1 MSEGFNVNEPVE
13 IDVQDVK
20 EQRIVIP
27 AAKDVKFRI
36 KKAELRM
43 RRVKSEKEGGTGE
56 DNPPVTKSIALELSL
71 VDGVGEG
78 KFKNKSMFQ
87 DVCYWADPAIKMSDW
102 YKNKQHLVPLR
113 FLLSALGIPLKGSIG
128 DELIGQ
134 LQGREVLG
142 TISLKKMQ
150 AFDPSTGKYVDTDD
164 FKNEVGKF
172 KAVI

>member
-1 MSEGFNVNEPVE
+1 MSDGFNVNEPVE
-13 IDVQDVK
+13 IDVEDVK

-56 DNPPVTKSIALELSL
+56 DNPPVTKQISLELSL
-71 VDGVGEG
+71 VDGLDQG

-87 DVCYWADPAIKMSDW
+87 DVCYWADPTVKMSDW
-102 YKNKQHLVPLR
+102 YKNKQHLVPLK
-113 FLLSALGIPLKGSIG
+113 FLLSALGVPLKTTIG

-134 LQGREVLG
+134 IQGRELLG

-164 FKNEVGKF
+164 FKNEVGKI
-172 KAVI
+172 KAAL